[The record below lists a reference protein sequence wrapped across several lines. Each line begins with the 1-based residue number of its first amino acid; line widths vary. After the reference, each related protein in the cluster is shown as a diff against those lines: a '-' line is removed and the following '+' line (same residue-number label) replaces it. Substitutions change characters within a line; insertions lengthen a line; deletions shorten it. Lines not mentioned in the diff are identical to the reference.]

1 MPSGL
6 WNGIAVV
13 QALQILHEA
22 SATSSALKGAD
33 SSDGSRVTP
42 CSHTPYH
49 DDFTYTYPTQQIP
62 IVL

>member
-1 MPSGL
+1 M
-6 WNGIAVV
+6 

-22 SATSSALKGAD
+22 SATSSGPKGAD
-33 SSDGSRVTP
+33 LSDGSHVTP

-49 DDFTYTYPTQQIP
+49 DDFTHTYPTQQIP